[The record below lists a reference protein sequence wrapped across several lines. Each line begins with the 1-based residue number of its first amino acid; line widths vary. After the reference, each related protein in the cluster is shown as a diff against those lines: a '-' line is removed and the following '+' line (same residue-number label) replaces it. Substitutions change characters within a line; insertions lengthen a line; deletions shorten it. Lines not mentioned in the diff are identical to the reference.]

1 MVNGMHATMNI
12 EAKQTA
18 LQQEAADNL
27 RLKKANEAVE
37 YYRQQ
42 EAEALR
48 QLASVRASLKNACEK
63 HEALFIECEKRA
75 GERRKAG
82 LIEVSSCY

>member
-1 MVNGMHATMNI
+1 MNTA
-12 EAKQTA
+12 AKQTA
-18 LQQEAADNL
+18 TQQEASDAL
-27 RLKKANEAVE
+27 RLKKADESAE

-48 QLASVRASLKNACEK
+48 QLASVRNSLKIAREK
-63 HEALFIECEKRA
+63 REEIFMQNEKRA
-75 GERRKAG
+75 GERRKSG